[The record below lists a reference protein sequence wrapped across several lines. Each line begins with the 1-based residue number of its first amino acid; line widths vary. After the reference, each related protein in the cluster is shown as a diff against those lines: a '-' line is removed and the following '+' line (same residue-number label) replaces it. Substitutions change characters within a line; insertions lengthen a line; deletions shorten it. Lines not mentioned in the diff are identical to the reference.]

1 MTKSATNTK
10 FSQII
15 KSRDGNFAMLAAVL
29 LPVAMIAGSLAL
41 DTTNALSMKTR
52 LQNAADS
59 AALATATR
67 LYQEENLSV
76 ADAKAFAATFLKGQV
91 EEDSTAFDGFS
102 IAPTITITPVNNN
115 GGTTWKVSVAVTGT
129 QKATPMAKLIG
140 RDTLSVNVTGKSQSG
155 SESSQGSISMTLVLD
170 QSGSMD
176 WKLDGE
182 KKINVLKKAVFG
194 LIDQFKAVDKKG
206 DYIRLGS
213 VSYNSNVTGKNNMT
227 WNINR
232 VHNFVGQLQATG
244 GTDSTDAFKW
254 GYNKVSSTKETDE
267 HKARTGQEP
276 ERIIVFM
283 TDGDNN
289 YTSADT
295 STKKLCDEA
304 KADGLTIYTIAF
316 AAPTRGQQLLSY
328 CADKPEN
335 YYDARNSQE
344 LIDAFK
350 NIGEQTSKVVSRLTE

>member
-1 MTKSATNTK
+1 MTKSLTNNK
-10 FSQII
+10 LSQMIR
-15 KSRDGNFAMLAAVL
+15 SRDGNFAMLAAVL
-29 LPVAMIAGSLAL
+29 LPVAMIGGSLAL
-41 DTTNALSMKTR
+41 DTTNALSMKAR
-52 LQNAADS
+52 LQNAVDS

-67 LYQEENLSV
+67 LYQEKNLSE
-76 ADAKAFAATFLKGQV
+76 ADAKAFAASFLKGQV
-91 EEDSTAFDGFS
+91 EEDSSAFDGFS
-102 IAPTITITPVNNN
+102 VVPTVTITPIKVN
-115 GGTTWKVSVAVTGT
+115 GGTTWQVSVAVTGT
-129 QKATPMAKLIG
+129 QKATPMARLMG
-140 RDTLSVNVTGKSQSG
+140 RDTLSVNVAGKSQSG
-155 SESSQGSISMTLVLD
+155 SESAQGSISMTLVLD

-182 KKINVLKKAVFG
+182 KKIVVLKTAVFG

-213 VSYNSNVTGKNNMT
+213 VSYNSRVTGKNNMT
-227 WNINR
+227 WNLDR
-232 VHNFVGQLQATG
+232 VHSFVGQLRATG

-254 GYNKVSSTKETDE
+254 GYQNVSSATEIDE

-295 STKKLCDEA
+295 STKKLCDQA

-316 AAPTRGQQLLSY
+316 AAPKRGQQLLSY
-328 CADKPEN
+328 CASKPEN
-335 YYDARNSQE
+335 YYDARNSAE
-344 LIDAFK
+344 LIGAFK
-350 NIGEQTSKVVSRLTE
+350 NIGEQTSQVVSRLTE

>member
-1 MTKSATNTK
+1 MTRSHITAR
-10 FSQII
+10 FSKMIR
-15 KSRDGNFAMLAAVL
+15 SRDGNFAMLAAVL
-29 LPVAMIAGSLAL
+29 LPVAMIGGSLAL
-41 DTTNALSMKTR
+41 DTTNALSMKAR
-52 LQNAADS
+52 LQNAVDS

-67 LYQEENLSV
+67 LYQEENLSID
-76 ADAKAFAATFLKGQV
+76 DAKAFAATFLKGQV
-91 EEDSTAFDGFS
+91 EEDSSAFDEFS
-102 IAPTITITPVNNN
+102 ISPTITITPVKSN
-115 GGTTWKVSVAVTGT
+115 GGTTWQVSVAVTGT
-129 QKATPMAKLIG
+129 QKATPMARLIG
-140 RDTLSVNVTGKSQSG
+140 RDTLSVNVAGKSQSG
-155 SESSQGSISMTLVLD
+155 TEASQGSISMALVLD

-176 WKLDGE
+176 WTLDGE
-182 KKINVLKKAVFG
+182 KKINVLKTAVFG

-213 VSYNSNVTGKNNMT
+213 VSYNSSVTGKKKMT

-232 VHNFVGQLQATG
+232 IHSFVGQLQATG

-254 GYNKVSSTKETDE
+254 GYESVTSETEATE
-267 HKARTGQEP
+267 HKARTGQDP

-304 KADGLTIYTIAF
+304 KAEGLTIYTIAF

-335 YYDARNSQE
+335 YYDARNSAE

-350 NIGEQTSKVVSRLTE
+350 NIGEQSSQVVSRLTE

>member
-1 MTKSATNTK
+1 MSRSPTNSK
-10 FSQII
+10 LSQMIR
-15 KSRDGNFAMLAAVL
+15 SRDGNFAMLAAVL
-29 LPVAMIAGSLAL
+29 VPVALIGGSLAL
-41 DTTNALSMKTR
+41 DTTNALSMKAR

-67 LYQEENLSV
+67 LYQEENLSI

-91 EEDSTAFDGFS
+91 EEDQSAFDGFS
-102 IAPTITITPVNNN
+102 IAPTITITSANTGN
-115 GGTTWKVSVAVTGT
+115 GTTWQVSVAVTGT
-129 QKATPMAKLIG
+129 QKATPMARLMG
-140 RDTLSVNVTGKSQSG
+140 RDSLSVNVAGKSQSG
-155 SESSQGSISMTLVLD
+155 SESAQGSISMALVLD

-182 KKINVLKKAVFG
+182 KKIVVLKTAVFG
-194 LIDQFKAVDKKG
+194 LIDQFKAVDKNG

-213 VSYNSNVTGKNNMT
+213 VSYNSSVTGKKKMT

-232 VHNFVGQLQATG
+232 IHSFVGQLQATG

-254 GYNKVSSTKETDE
+254 GYQNVSSATETTE

-304 KADGLTIYTIAF
+304 KAEGLTIYTIAF
-316 AAPTRGQQLLSY
+316 AAPSRGQQLLSY
-328 CADKPEN
+328 CASKPEN
-335 YYDARNSQE
+335 YYDARNSAE

>member
-1 MTKSATNTK
+1 MTKLSLKKN
-10 FSQII
+10 FSGVIG
-15 KSRDGNFAMLAAVL
+15 SRDGNFAMLAAVL

-41 DTTNALSMKTR
+41 DTTNALSMKAR
-52 LQNAADS
+52 LQNAVDS

-67 LYQEENLSV
+67 LYQEENLSI
-76 ADAKAFAATFLKGQV
+76 ADAKAFAASFLKGQV

-102 IAPTITITPVNNN
+102 VVPTVNITSTKAN
-115 GGTTWKVSVAVTGT
+115 GGTTWQVSVAVTGT
-129 QKATPMAKLIG
+129 QDATPMARLMG
-140 RDTLSVNVTGKSQSG
+140 RDKLSVNVAGKSQSG
-155 SESSQGSISMTLVLD
+155 SESAQGSISMALVLD

-182 KKINVLKKAVFG
+182 KKIVVLKTAVFG
-194 LIDQFKAVDKKG
+194 LIDQLKAVDKNG

-213 VSYNSNVTGKNNMT
+213 VSYNSGVTGKNNMT
-227 WNINR
+227 WNLDR

-254 GYNKVSSTKETDE
+254 GYQSVSSATEIDE
-267 HKARTGQEP
+267 HKARTGQKP
-276 ERIIVFM
+276 ERTIVFM

-316 AAPTRGQQLLSY
+316 AAPKRGQELLSY
-328 CADKPEN
+328 CASKPEN
-335 YYDARNSQE
+335 YYDARNSSE

-350 NIGEQTSKVVSRLTE
+350 NIGEQTSQVVSRLTE

>member
-1 MTKSATNTK
+1 MFRSPTNNK
-10 FSQII
+10 FSQMIR
-15 KSRDGNFAMLAAVL
+15 SRDGNFAMLAAFL
-29 LPVAMIAGSLAL
+29 LPVTMIAGSLAL
-41 DTTNALSMKTR
+41 DTTNALSMKAR

-67 LYQEENLSV
+67 LYQEENLSI
-76 ADAKAFAATFLKGQV
+76 ADAKAFAATFFKGQV
-91 EEDSTAFDGFS
+91 EEDSSAYDGFS
-102 IAPTITITPVNNN
+102 VAPKVTITKAKAN
-115 GGTTWKVSVAVTGT
+115 GGTTWQVSVAVTGT
-129 QKATPMAKLIG
+129 QKTTPMARLLG
-140 RDTLSVNVTGKSQSG
+140 RDTLSVNVAGKSQSG
-155 SESSQGSISMTLVLD
+155 SESAQGSISMALVLD

-182 KKINVLKKAVFG
+182 KKINVLKTAVFG
-194 LIDQFKAVDKKG
+194 LIDQFKTVDPKG

-213 VSYNSNVTGKNNMT
+213 VSYNTGITGKSIMT
-227 WNINR
+227 WNVDR

-254 GYNKVSSTKETDE
+254 GYRKASSTIETDE
-267 HKARTGQEP
+267 HQARTGQDP

-304 KADGLTIYTIAF
+304 KADGLTVYTIAF
-316 AAPTRGQQLLSY
+316 AAPSRGQQLLSY
-328 CADKPEN
+328 CASKPEN
-335 YYDARNSQE
+335 YYDARNSAE

>member
-1 MTKSATNTK
+1 M
-10 FSQII
+10 IR
-15 KSRDGNFAMLAAVL
+15 SRDGNFAMLAAVL

-52 LQNAADS
+52 LQNAVDS

-76 ADAKAFAATFLKGQV
+76 ADAKAFAASFLNGQI
-91 EEDSTAFDGFS
+91 EEDKSAFGGFS
-102 IAPTITITPVNNN
+102 VVPTVEVTPVKAN
-115 GGTTWKVSVAVTGT
+115 GGTTWKVSVAVTGS
-129 QKATPMAKLIG
+129 QKATPMARLMG
-140 RDTLSVNVTGKSQSG
+140 RDTLSVNVVGKSQSG
-155 SESSQGSISMTLVLD
+155 SESSQGSISMALVLD
-170 QSGSMD
+170 QSGSMG
-176 WKLDGE
+176 WTLDGA
-182 KKINVLKKAVFG
+182 KKILVLKQAVFG

-213 VSYNSNVTGKNNMT
+213 VSYNSRVTGKNNMT
-227 WNINR
+227 WNVNR
-232 VHNFVGQLQATG
+232 VHNFVGQLTATG

-254 GYNKVSSTKETDE
+254 GYESVTSTTETTE
-267 HKARTGQEP
+267 HKTRTGQEP

-304 KADGLTIYTIAF
+304 KKDGLTIYTIAF

>member
-1 MTKSATNTK
+1 MFRSPTNNK
-10 FSQII
+10 FSQMIR
-15 KSRDGNFAMLAAVL
+15 SRDGNFAMLAAFL
-29 LPVAMIAGSLAL
+29 LPVTMIAGSLAL
-41 DTTNALSMKTR
+41 DTTNALSMKAR

-67 LYQEENLSV
+67 LYQEENLSI
-76 ADAKAFAATFLKGQV
+76 ADAKAFAATFFKGQV
-91 EEDSTAFDGFS
+91 EEDSSAYDGFS
-102 IAPTITITPVNNN
+102 VAPKVTITKAKAN
-115 GGTTWKVSVAVTGT
+115 GGTTWQVSVAVTGT
-129 QKATPMAKLIG
+129 QKTTPMARLLG
-140 RDTLSVNVTGKSQSG
+140 RDTLSVNVAGKSQSG
-155 SESSQGSISMTLVLD
+155 SESAQGSISMALVLD

-182 KKINVLKKAVFG
+182 KKINVLKTAVFG
-194 LIDQFKAVDKKG
+194 LIDQFKTVDPKG

-213 VSYNSNVTGKNNMT
+213 VSYNSRITGNNSMT
-227 WNINR
+227 WNLDR
-232 VHNFVGQLQATG
+232 VHSFVGQLQATG

-254 GYNKVSSTKETDE
+254 GYRKASSTIETDE
-267 HKARTGQEP
+267 HQARTGQDP

-304 KADGLTIYTIAF
+304 KADGLTVYTIAF
-316 AAPTRGQQLLSY
+316 AAPSRGQQLLSY
-328 CADKPEN
+328 CASKPEN
-335 YYDARNSQE
+335 YYDARNSAE